1 MSETWS
7 QEDLELL
14 LRWLQAGHNH
24 EEISRKFQGAHSY
37 KSVQRKIQRER
48 NKEPEVWRA
57 KIADSPVAPCAGP
70 LVMEAEG
77 GSRCSLTL
85 TLPFTM
91 GRL

>member
-7 QEDLELL
+7 QGDLELL
-14 LRWLQAGHNH
+14 LRWLQAGYNH
-24 EEISRKFQGAHSY
+24 EEISRKFQGEHSY
-37 KSVQRKIQRER
+37 KSVQRKIQREH
-48 NKEPEVWRA
+48 NKEAEVWRA

-77 GSRCSLTL
+77 GSRCSSTL

-91 GRL
+91 GR